1 MLTGESFLDEEE
13 TGLFLEGQGTPG
25 CAQTFHDEGFSCP
38 PQPFDVVPFS
48 CPPQPFDVV
57 ETFVGQTCH
66 EESVN
71 PGCPIFW
78 SCPMCS
84 EIDASDVGFKSK
96 C

>member
-1 MLTGESFLDEEE
+1 MLTGESFFDEEE